1 MHAKFKFSQYQLF
14 SILRSI
20 ILWNLIFT
28 PAWDHHDSHS
38 YIYEQAACSSTF
50 ILCLFYPFPSSTPLF
65 PSAKANHPFS
75 SPNHH
80 IFFRGIWC
88 LQVRVM
94 HLATKSCP
102 LPRSCSPSAYWWW
115 GEMLDRQHWCF
126 ARAAQQ
132 LPKTWCV
139 INIFPAA
146 NAQHCE
152 SCYGGNSLCLWQTQ
166 NIHNYSGCLLTTLT
180 GWRKEECY
188 WTKLLQLRKAETKL
202 LKYSQ
207 NVWQKNEG
215 RFIPDYITVHI
226 TACSIHLRDYV
237 LMT

>member
-1 MHAKFKFSQYQLF
+1 MIHTA
-14 SILRSI
+14 
-20 ILWNLIFT
+20 IFMNKQRV
-28 PAWDHHDSHS
+28 PA
-38 YIYEQAACSSTF
+38 
-50 ILCLFYPFPSSTPLF
+50 PLF
-65 PSAKANHPFS
+65 CVFFTLSLLLLPFS
-75 SPNHH
+75 HQPKQTTLFLLL
-80 IFFRGIWC
+80 IITFFFHGIWC

-207 NVWQKNEG
+207 NVWQKKEG